1 MSAAVKALRAGAVLS
16 GILTIAGV
24 VLQPDSPHAA
34 GQPGELGDGVYTERQ
49 ANRGARVYR
58 TTCESCHAP
67 NLEGSEEGPTLR
79 GDEFLEGWDG
89 EVLAELMIL
98 MVDTMP
104 EENPGGLAEE
114 EYTDVLSYLLQQ
126 NGYPP
131 GDELTSETMEDIT
144 IEL

>member
-1 MSAAVKALRAGAVLS
+1 MSAAISVWRASVVLS
-16 GILTIAGV
+16 GILTIAAV
-24 VLQPDSPHAA
+24 VLVRDYPQAA
-34 GQPGELGDGVYTERQ
+34 GQDVPLSDGVYSERQ

-67 NLEGSEEGPTLR
+67 NLEGSEEGPTLV
-79 GDEFLEGWDG
+79 GEEFLEGWDG
-89 EVLAELMIL
+89 EVLAELMLL
-98 MVDTMP
+98 MTDTMP
-104 EENPGGLAEE
+104 EENPGGLTEG

-131 GDELTSETMEDIT
+131 GAELTSDALEDIV

>member
-1 MSAAVKALRAGAVLS
+1 MGAVRVGVMLAIS
-16 GILTIAGV
+16 TIT
-24 VLQPDSPHAA
+24 VLFCDASPRAA
-34 GQPGELGDGVYTERQ
+34 SQEPVLADGVYSDRQ
-49 ANRGARVYR
+49 ASRGERVYR
-58 TTCESCHAP
+58 STCESCHAP
-67 NLEGSEEGPTLR
+67 SLEGSEEGPTLR

-104 EENPGGLAEE
+104 EENPGGLSEE

-131 GDELTSETMEDIT
+131 GDDLTADALEEIV
-144 IEL
+144 IEFQGP